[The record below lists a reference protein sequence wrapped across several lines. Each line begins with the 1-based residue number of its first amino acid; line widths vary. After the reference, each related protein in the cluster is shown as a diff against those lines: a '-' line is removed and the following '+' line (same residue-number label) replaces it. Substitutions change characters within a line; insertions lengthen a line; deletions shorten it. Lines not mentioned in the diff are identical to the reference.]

1 MFRHSTRP
9 LGALVGIALTVL
21 FATGCAAGAAPQ
33 GRDAAPVP
41 DDQIASLETAAPEK
55 TATED
60 PLIAEYGEPVRLRLD
75 MTDEESEAAWQP
87 RERCLADRMPKA
99 TITGGQD
106 SGVGV
111 ATNDDPVAAAEAEAF
126 CMKFAPLPPHELDAQ
141 NPDALR
147 FAQLVV
153 DCLREHGVREVEI
166 TDADEFGRINFA
178 LGGESNDS
186 TSISLGMQH
195 TESCMATASERS
207 DG

>member
-1 MFRHSTRP
+1 MLRTIDRTLP
-9 LGALVGIALTVL
+9 A
-21 FATGCAAGAAPQ
+21 AAGAVALL
-33 GRDAAPVP
+33 AALTACS
-41 DDQIASLETAAPEK
+41 ASAAPEPGGVDDADAGI
-55 TATED
+55 ATLETEAPAPSEAAD
-60 PLIAEYGEPVRLRLD
+60 PLFAEYGEPVRLRLD
-75 MTDEESEAAWQP
+75 MTDEEGEAAWQP
-87 RERCLADRMPKA
+87 REKCLEDHYPALQG
-99 TITGGQD
+99 IGSGG
-106 SGVGV
+106 GVGPAIV
-111 ATNDDPVAAAEAEAF
+111 SDPEKAAEAEEL
-126 CMKFAPLPPHELDAQ
+126 CMRLAPLPPWELDAQ

>member
-21 FATGCAAGAAPQ
+21 FATGCVAGAAPQ
-33 GRDAAPVP
+33 GQDAAPVP

-126 CMKFAPLPPHELDAQ
+126 CMKFAPLPLHELDAQ

-147 FAQLVV
+147 FAQKVV
-153 DCLREHGVREVEI
+153 DCLHAAGVRYVEI
-166 TDADEFGRINFA
+166 TPADEFGQITFA
-178 LGGESNDS
+178 FGGEQNDS
-186 TSISLGMQH
+186 TSISLGM
-195 TESCMATASERS
+195 AKV
-207 DG
+207 DGCVADVSGGAR